1 MCVCGLV
8 CNMLTLLLLMLMASH
23 RSLAQDMKQAYR
35 KPCGFDSDCVDNAYC
50 VGQIYCL
57 CKPGFVI
64 NSEDGQLAC
73 LQEPCGFDSDCVDNA
88 YCVGQIYCLCKPGF
102 VINSED
108 GQLACLQEATHI
120 GDACTADIQCS
131 KTFGAQAQCLNNGT
145 CGCREDA
152 HFMEDLC
159 YRSVPLGGLCRV
171 RNDCRNGPSTFQATC
186 IRGECVCTFGFH
198 SSADGWKCIQNILL
212 DGPCSLD
219 SDCFLTNNSR
229 CMGGLCGCQV
239 NFISSADNR
248 RCLRWGLG
256 PNPLYDWVPTLLLL
270 KRIYDVV
277 AERLGEKCEEDA
289 QCSEFIQHSTCGNT
303 GRCECPEY
311 YHSVSPDGWCWE
323 SLGLG
328 ESCTN
333 SRQCVVRGNV
343 TDVTT
348 CSNEVCECVQ
358 GYTPNNE
365 KTDCRIKEQFPKF
378 SRLYHL
384 CPNNR
389 VQNGRRSERDPTTYD
404 MSKRDLILSVQL
416 NKKTPTEQGGM
427 PNALEPPREPPSGP
441 DSILSTS
448 NAETKSPTRTS
459 TKSDCEARSNFE
471 DEFVAVTEG
480 LNSSNRNIS
489 DYNSIPL
496 LSPINELG
504 S

>member
-1 MCVCGLV
+1 
-8 CNMLTLLLLMLMASH
+8 MLTLLLLMLMASH

-35 KPCGFDSDCVDNAYC
+35 K
-50 VGQIYCL
+50 
-57 CKPGFVI
+57 
-64 NSEDGQLAC
+64 
-73 LQEPCGFDSDCVDNA
+73 PCGFDSDCVDNA

-248 RCLRWGLG
+248 RCLR
-256 PNPLYDWVPTLLLL
+256 
-270 KRIYDVV
+270 
-277 AERLGEKCEEDA
+277 
-289 QCSEFIQHSTCGNT
+289 
-303 GRCECPEY
+303 
-311 YHSVSPDGWCWE
+311 
-323 SLGLG
+323 
-328 ESCTN
+328 
-333 SRQCVVRGNV
+333 
-343 TDVTT
+343 
-348 CSNEVCECVQ
+348 
-358 GYTPNNE
+358 
-365 KTDCRIKEQFPKF
+365 
-378 SRLYHL
+378 
-384 CPNNR
+384 
-389 VQNGRRSERDPTTYD
+389 
-404 MSKRDLILSVQL
+404 
-416 NKKTPTEQGGM
+416 
-427 PNALEPPREPPSGP
+427 
-441 DSILSTS
+441 
-448 NAETKSPTRTS
+448 
-459 TKSDCEARSNFE
+459 
-471 DEFVAVTEG
+471 
-480 LNSSNRNIS
+480 
-489 DYNSIPL
+489 
-496 LSPINELG
+496 
-504 S
+504 